1 MHSDSEPTA
10 RIAGIGSTRPTTS
23 TPALPDAI
31 PSVRSSDHCPSTAV
45 RNPVAGAL
53 IHDDGAT
60 HVIDGDRLKAG
71 TGLDDGAALRFEQ
84 AVAPE
89 ARRLFGLAMTIVRDR
104 ADAEDAVQE
113 TFFSAWRS
121 WSKLRDEAH
130 LSAWLSRICVR
141 HCLRRRRHTI
151 RQLLWVSDEA
161 SAMYPRTQ
169 ARPFDGRLLDFDRA
183 FRQLSRSQRAVFTL
197 HVHHGFTL
205 NECADMMGCRPG
217 TARSHLGRAVARL
230 RKELNDA

>member
-1 MHSDSEPTA
+1 
-10 RIAGIGSTRPTTS
+10 
-23 TPALPDAI
+23 
-31 PSVRSSDHCPSTAV
+31 
-45 RNPVAGAL
+45 
-53 IHDDGAT
+53 
-60 HVIDGDRLKAG
+60 VIDGDRLKAG
-71 TGLDDGAALRFEQ
+71 IGLDEGAALRFEQ

-104 ADAEDAVQE
+104 GDAEDAVQE

-121 WSKLRDEAH
+121 WALLRDEAH

-141 HCLRRRRHTI
+141 HCLTRRRHRI
-151 RQLLWVSDEA
+151 RHLLWVSDEA
-161 SAMYPRTQ
+161 HAMYAPSQPQT
-169 ARPFDGRLLDFDRA
+169 FDGRLLDFDRA
-183 FRQLSRSQRAVFTL
+183 FSELSRSQRAVFTL

-205 NECADMMGCRPG
+205 NECAEMLGCRPG